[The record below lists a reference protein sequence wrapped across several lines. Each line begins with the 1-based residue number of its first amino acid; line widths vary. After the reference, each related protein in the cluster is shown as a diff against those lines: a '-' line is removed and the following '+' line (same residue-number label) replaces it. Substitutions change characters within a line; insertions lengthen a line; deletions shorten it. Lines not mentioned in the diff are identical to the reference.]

1 MKERKTRRLSKLK
14 IRGKAWQKKKS
25 HLSHASNALLR
36 IHQEL
41 FTNFDTAK
49 VCYSKHTIHRE
60 RI

>member
-36 IHQEL
+36 IHQEVIVYQL
-41 FTNFDTAK
+41 
-49 VCYSKHTIHRE
+49 
-60 RI
+60 